1 MTLFKRILT
10 AALVILGLTLAGQ
23 SHAGITNVDALGIG
37 SSGDSTYIY
46 LTGVSTVK
54 QDLAF
59 GEIRDFNMAPVA
71 QTTPITSILYVSQ
84 ATGLTNHAAVFVDPA
99 LAPGRIKL
107 QHRVRD
113 NYRSGGTLYARV
125 HASGTVTSQHVSIT
139 ADAYINRPDAT
150 TVTTKA
156 AGTLVN
162 LPTTADVQIND
173 LALTNSNATFYPNA
187 TVTWDIRVS
196 NAGTRT
202 VQFLGFYFSYRPGGV
217 MASMPRSLWPGENG
231 NALSFLD
238 EVQVPVFLHPS
249 YDSIVAPRG

>member
-1 MTLFKRILT
+1 MKKLILSLLLALGLST
-10 AALVILGLTLAGQ
+10 AA
-23 SHAGITNVDALGIG
+23 SAGITNLQGGWGVG
-37 SSGDSTYIY
+37 SETAGTYIY

-54 QDLAF
+54 QGLAF
-59 GEIRDFNMAPVA
+59 SEIRDFNMAPVA

-99 LAPGRIKL
+99 LVPGRIKL
-107 QHRVRD
+107 QFQVRD

-125 HASGTVTSQHVSIT
+125 HASGAVTAQHVSIT

-173 LALTNSNATFYPNA
+173 LALTNSNATFYPGA
-187 TVTWDIRVS
+187 TVTWDIRVL

-217 MASMPRSLWPGENG
+217 MASIPRSLWPGEG
-231 NALSFLD
+231 GEALSFLD
-238 EVQVPVFLHPS
+238 EIKQPVYLDPATYEFKVP
-249 YDSIVAPRG
+249 ATKG